1 MPFGISTAP
10 EEFQRWLHEVFEGLS
25 GVEVI
30 ADDILVYES
39 GYTEEQAVENQA
51 IFAAILV
58 AIFSFWRI

>member
-10 EEFQRWLHEVFEGLS
+10 EEFQRRLHEVFEGLS

-30 ADDILVYES
+30 ADDILVYGS